1 MDEETRDP
9 GVIIVES
16 EIAPGWKCTKP
27 YVSLDG
33 EMNDP
38 GVIFGASHFVG
49 DTCLSTGAS
58 AREVSAICRGCLDLS
73 VAHSLSAGA
82 SARKLPAVCR
92 GAFGSFCHD
101 ACTDARVFSLKL
113 CTCKDSLSPSFPV
126 VFGKDM
132 RRIACTLH
140 IVMFC
145 LDLFVSY

>member
-1 MDEETRDP
+1 M
-9 GVIIVES
+9 
-16 EIAPGWKCTKP
+16 KP
-27 YVSLDG
+27 YVSSDG

-49 DTCLSTGAS
+49 DTFLSTGAS
-58 AREVSAICRGCLDLS
+58 AREVSAVCRGCLDRS

-82 SARKLPAVCR
+82 SAHKLPAVCR
-92 GAFGSFCHD
+92 GAFGSLCHD
-101 ACTDARVFSLKL
+101 SCAHARVFSHKL

-126 VFGKDM
+126 VFGKYM

-140 IVMFC
+140 IGVFC